1 MRIVVAAAILG
12 LGIIPAHAND
22 ELEFCAIVI
31 NAPAGYIVLH
41 DGPGSEFGTR
51 AKLVVDDFLYAARAG
66 AASGTTASAPTAI
79 AATARP
85 RRRGH
90 RVTPKHP
97 PGPPMD
103 LGNMR
108 EFGARLE

>member
-66 AASGTTASAPTAI
+66 AASG
-79 AATARP
+79 
-85 RRRGH
+85 RRRVH
-90 RVTPKHP
+90 RQPSLP
-97 PGPPMD
+97 
-103 LGNMR
+103 LL
-108 EFGARLE
+108 ARADEVIE